1 LNGCLFGTLKEA
13 IEKIEA
19 WRIDYNTTRPHSSID
34 NQTPAAFA
42 AASVLAIARSQSDR
56 TG

>member
-42 AASVLAIARSQSDR
+42 AASVLAMARSQSDR